1 MQAACIVLYT
11 DCVPILQIRDFPDS
25 LYAKLAQSAKIGRR
39 SLARQATVLLEQ
51 ALNAPIEPRARRLE
65 LLEKFSAPAIRRRLP
80 ARLSPERL
88 IRKDRER

>member
-1 MQAACIVLYT
+1 MLYT
-11 DCVPILQIRDFPDS
+11 NGVPTLQIRDFPDS
-25 LYAKLAQSAKIGRR
+25 LYGKLAQSAKTERR

-51 ALNAPIEPRARRLE
+51 ALNAPTEPRARRLE
-65 LLEKFSAPAIRRRLP
+65 LLNQFTAPAIRRRLP